1 MVKENQ
7 KKEEKQKKSDF
18 KAFLKKRAPIYL
30 GIIALLLVFVVPEL
44 TKHNL
49 QSSFP
54 NNLNDSEKKALDI
67 LMSYKGPNNKGLSV
81 VDAISNKIAEEYP
94 NEKIYDNKKTKIDFI
109 VSNVQL
115 NDFQISLNF
124 TSYKGEMNY
133 SWNVDTETLKIKAN
147 NSESKHIIDL
157 VDYYD

>member
-1 MVKENQ
+1 MVKEKQ

-49 QSSFP
+49 QNSFP
-54 NNLNDSEKKALDI
+54 TNLNDNEKKALDI
-67 LMSYKGPNNKGLSV
+67 LMTYKGPNEKGLSV
-81 VDAISNKIAEEYP
+81 FDAISNKIAEEYP
-94 NEKIYDNKKTKIDFI
+94 NEKIYDNKKTKIDFR
-109 VSNVQL
+109 VSKIQL

>member
-1 MVKENQ
+1 MIKENQ

-54 NNLNDSEKKALDI
+54 NNLEDSEKKALDI

-81 VDAISNKIAEEYP
+81 VDAISNKITDEYP
-94 NEKIYDNKKTKIDFI
+94 NEKIYDNKKTKINFI
-109 VSNVQL
+109 ISNVQL
-115 NDFQISLNF
+115 NEFQISLNF

-147 NSESKHIIDL
+147 NSESKYIIDL